1 VWIWLVRAQPGS
13 LRTSRDDRVWGF
25 VAKIGREV
33 GMLST
38 SWGVTPLIVGRVSP
52 TLIAGHS
59 TEVAHPACLSLSLQ
73 AVPIVPF
80 SYVAVIQRS

>member
-1 VWIWLVRAQPGS
+1 
-13 LRTSRDDRVWGF
+13 
-25 VAKIGREV
+25 
-33 GMLST
+33 MLST

-59 TEVAHPACLSLSLQ
+59 IEVAHPACLSLSLQ

-80 SYVAVIQRS
+80 SYVAVSQHS